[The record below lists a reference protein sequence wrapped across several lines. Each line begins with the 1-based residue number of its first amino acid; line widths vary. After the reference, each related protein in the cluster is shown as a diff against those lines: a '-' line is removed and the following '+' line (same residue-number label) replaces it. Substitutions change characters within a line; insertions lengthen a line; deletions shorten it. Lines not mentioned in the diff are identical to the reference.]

1 MTMSMPLPLALAMAI
16 SFIAFAA
23 SCGFG
28 GFTVQLAGVALLAVA
43 ARGRLPVPRQ
53 TLVPA
58 ALVLG
63 LVIFSTMPAPPLDN
77 TLLLATGY
85 AVGLFFELFTLLF
98 LVRRNTPGE
107 TLMGVFLAMMVMLVA
122 GSTTDIH
129 PFAELLTAQGLLL
142 GLGFRA
148 LGPPQAEL
156 RGRPPGPPPKTQ
168 GVLLAVAAYG
178 AALVVGS
185 VLAYS
190 LYSSERFFNRLL
202 LMADTRGYTYP
213 TRASLREILD
223 ARNNDRVIARV
234 FSSNPAPYLVARCYL
249 RYDRA
254 MWDAT
259 TADRD
264 APLVDD
270 PRLTAL
276 FDGPLYALTDPPATS
291 ATSDRVD
298 RVETSVDIIGTLFV
312 PRDGLLLG
320 AHASSIRR
328 DLAGICYLPIDSGY
342 SGFYEVF
349 RGTVPRET
357 ADMPDDVRQ
366 KCLQVPDSVSS
377 FIGPIVERAT
387 RGATTPMQT
396 AQAVEQFLR
405 TSYTYGRGY
414 TLGPGEPLQGF
425 LERRVPAH
433 CELFATSMVMMLR
446 AKGIPSRYITGF
458 MVNERN
464 EAGNYSVVREGNAH
478 AWVEAWIPPLGW
490 VQFDPTPPDG
500 QPQAQRTSKW
510 KQWLD
515 VFLQA
520 VQRLR
525 NRIVRPNWRAMLA
538 GLLKSVQRLGAWLLE
553 SPWRLGVL
561 GLLLFFDVLRRTDTR
576 GSRWLRGLWRRQPKA
591 PTDGDPLERRLH
603 ESLARFDAVM
613 ARGGQPR
620 PPEAT
625 LREFNQAL
633 RRDSRLPDEGVEV
646 ATAFLDTYE
655 SARYAAR
662 TPSEAQVAAL
672 EILCGE
678 LEAKTLPR
686 SR

>member
-1 MTMSMPLPLALAMAI
+1 MPLPLALAVAL
-16 SFIAFAA
+16 SFVAFSA
-23 SCGFG
+23 SCSFG
-28 GFTVQLAGVALLAVA
+28 GATVQLGLAALVAIAV
-43 ARGRLPVPRQ
+43 RGRLPLPRQ

-85 AVGLFFELFTLLF
+85 AVGLFFGLLTLLF
-98 LVRRNTPGE
+98 LVRQNTPGE
-107 TLMGVFLAMMVMLVA
+107 ALLGVFLAMMLMLVA
-122 GSTTDIH
+122 GSTTDVH

-142 GLGFRA
+142 GLGLRA
-148 LGPPQAEL
+148 LNPSLAEVRGQPQERSAQL
-156 RGRPPGPPPKTQ
+156 RGT
-168 GVLLAVAAYG
+168 LLAVVAYG
-178 AALVVGS
+178 IVIVFGA

-202 LMADTRGYTYP
+202 LMADTRGYSYP

-254 MWDAT
+254 MWEAT

-264 APLVDD
+264 APRVDD
-270 PRLTAL
+270 PRLTPL
-276 FDGPLYALTDPPATS
+276 FDGPLYALTDPSATS
-291 ATSDRVD
+291 AASDRVD
-298 RVETSVDIIGTLFV
+298 RVETSVDLTGTLFV
-312 PRDGLLLG
+312 PRDGHLLG
-320 AHASSIRR
+320 ASTSSLRR
-328 DLAGICYLPIDSGY
+328 DLAGVCYLPIDSGY
-342 SGFYEVF
+342 SGVYEIF
-349 RGTVPRET
+349 RGAIPRESG
-357 ADMPDDVRQ
+357 DLPDDVRQ

-377 FIGPIVERAT
+377 FIGPLVEEAT
-387 RGATTPMQT
+387 RGATTPLQT
-396 AQAVEQFLR
+396 AQSIEQRLR

-414 TLGPGEPLQGF
+414 PLGPGEPLQAF

-446 AKGIPSRYITGF
+446 TKGIPSRYITGF

-464 EAGNYSVVREGNAH
+464 EAGNYSVVREGSAH

-500 QPQAQRTSKW
+500 QPQAQRTSAW

-515 VFLQA
+515 VLMQT

-525 NRIVRPNWRAMLA
+525 NHALRPNWRALLR
-538 GLLKSVQRLGAWLLE
+538 GLLKSVQQLGAWLLE

-561 GLLLFFDVLRRTDTR
+561 GLLLLFDVLRRTDTR
-576 GSRWLRGLWRRQPKA
+576 GSRWLRNLWRRR
-591 PTDGDPLERRLH
+591 PTALANADPLERRLH
-603 ESLARFDAVM
+603 GSLSRFDTLM

-625 LREFNQAL
+625 LREFNQML
-633 RRDSRLPDEGVEV
+633 RRERRLPDDGLDL
-646 ATAFLDTYE
+646 ATAFLERYE
-655 SARYAAR
+655 KARYA
-662 TPSEAQVAAL
+662 TPAPTVAQVEAL
-672 EILCGE
+672 ENLCNE
-678 LEAKTLPR
+678 LEAKPLEK